1 MQLRETLADLA
12 GRVTVGKAVLPIAQ
26 PKAGLAPPLRN
37 VGVEIAKF
45 GGTAHVKAPALPST
59 PWYQLSRRS

>member
-1 MQLRETLADLA
+1 
-12 GRVTVGKAVLPIAQ
+12 VLPIAQ

-59 PWYQLSRRS
+59 PWYLLFRRS